1 MYVDKT
7 LATLIVC
14 FISQR
19 EATVCVARYR
29 WQPQGGG
36 CRCAARGSQFIS
48 NTQPVCKQLATAY
61 VLVND
66 EVVIVS
72 GSVAIDAQDKQS
84 TLEKILRDWCP

>member
-1 MYVDKT
+1 M
-7 LATLIVC
+7 
-14 FISQR
+14 SQDTNGSR
-19 EATVCVARYR
+19 
-29 WQPQGGG
+29 
-36 CRCAARGSQFIS
+36 CRCAARGSHFIS

-84 TLEKILRDWCP
+84 TLEKILRDWCQVGLSSKV